1 MKVLFCPVLPGLL
14 KSIALWKVSR
24 PRPFVLLVR
33 ALCRQVEYE
42 TEMDFKGEKQPDLC
56 LNI

>member
-1 MKVLFCPVLPGLL
+1 MLPGLL
-14 KSIALWKVSR
+14 KTITVWKVSR

-33 ALCRQVEYE
+33 AICRQVEYE
-42 TEMDFKGEKQPDLC
+42 TLMEFKGEKQLELY

>member
-1 MKVLFCPVLPGLL
+1 MKVLFCPVLPGFL

-33 ALCRQVEYE
+33 AICREVEYE
-42 TEMDFKGEKQPDLC
+42 TFMEFEGGKRPNLY